1 MYWMIVFTDDYGEH
15 VNIDVSE
22 EYARRLRASR
32 GSISK
37 IKGEGLRPPLPYLIG
52 GRTSAH

>member
-22 EYARRLRASR
+22 EYARAVYARLAADDAVYSVELFHAECVA
-32 GSISK
+32 GNYK
-37 IKGEGLRPPLPYLIG
+37 
-52 GRTSAH
+52 